1 MMPVSSEF
9 LKKVAIYGAAITS
22 AAGML
27 MYYKIQEKLA
37 SASYYQ
43 ESVHLLRKNS
53 AACSLLGPP
62 VRFKALN
69 LRSPDNIV
77 TEEKAHILIPVSGK
91 KESGHLKSE
100 AHFENGKWVLD
111 RAILQLKGKP
121 QTMTLYPSG
130 NDQL

>member
-1 MMPVSSEF
+1 MYIASNF
-9 LKKVAIYGAAITS
+9 LLLCFI
-22 AAGML
+22 
-27 MYYKIQEKLA
+27 EKLA

-77 TEEKAHILIPVSGK
+77 TEEKAHVMNL
-91 KESGHLKSE
+91 
-100 AHFENGKWVLD
+100 
-111 RAILQLKGKP
+111 
-121 QTMTLYPSG
+121 
-130 NDQL
+130 